1 MSRISF
7 LAAACALL
15 ASCSGTT
22 NPIYSATDPLIT
34 VLSRVANTA
43 GTDLTVA
50 ENVANAATPKDT
62 DGFTCDAALLTVQG
76 QISAV
81 VTAAHVPTAG
91 VFATAELASLF
102 QPGSQQYNQA
112 KQLIVSGCA
121 AKAQDVMGPTAL
133 LGSGVLG
140 ALAVGQQIAPL
151 AAAIP

>member
-1 MSRISF
+1 MKRLPLF
-7 LAAACALL
+7 VALAL
-15 ASCSGTT
+15 AGCSGTGS
-22 NPIYSATDPLIT
+22 NPIYNVTDPLIT

-43 GTDLTVA
+43 GADLVVA

-62 DGFTCDAALLTVQG
+62 DGYNCDAALLTVQG
-76 QISAV
+76 QITAV

-91 VFATAELASLF
+91 AFATAELASLF

-112 KQLIVSGCA
+112 KQVIVSGCA

-140 ALAVGQQIAPL
+140 ALAVGQQVAPL
-151 AAAIP
+151 VAAIP